1 MRRMPLANATF
12 AGFTIV
18 RLLGS
23 GGTGDVYLAEHPR
36 MPQRVALKILRAD
49 VSADRDFQHR
59 FERDVDL
66 AATLEHPYI
75 ARVLDRGEFDGRLW
89 LATEYIDGLDTGR
102 SLRERYPSGMQPS
115 AVFIVVG
122 WIADALDFAHQ
133 RGLVHRHVNP
143 GNILLDNPDSD
154 RYRILLTD
162 FGTARRLDTL
172 RELSAAAGPDD
183 LLAYAAPEELTGIDV
198 DGRADQY
205 GLAATAFHLLTGI
218 RPGRARQDPPS
229 RLADTHSD
237 LGGLDPVIARALA
250 VDPTARFA
258 SCAEFATALA
268 RAGERIPA
276 VSAPPRTSRPASRP
290 PAPADPPTAGSA
302 PPPVI
307 EARPAPDT
315 ALLTDVPPEPVASV
329 TAEKPGARRSV
340 VVPAVLVLVVVAV
353 LVVAG
358 VLLGKPRPS
367 PSQSAPSN
375 QPTAA
380 PTPTAASA
388 PLAPPAVL
396 ACGDPRVAA
405 AALQPRDKLA
415 QLLMVGVTGADD
427 ARAVVMN
434 EHVGGVFI
442 GSWTDLTM
450 LKDGSLHALA
460 AATGPLPLAVSVD
473 EEGGRVERLSSIIG
487 EQLAP
492 RVLAKTQ
499 TVQQVHDLALQRGR
513 AMKDLGITV
522 DFAPVVDVTDADDD
536 TVIGDRS
543 FGANPETVVEY
554 AGAYAQGLR
563 DAGLLPVLKHF
574 PGHGHASGDSHK
586 GGVTTPL
593 LDDLKNDDLIP
604 YRTLTMVNP
613 IAVMVGHL
621 QVPGLTGTDPASLSK
636 EAYDLLRS
644 GQYGGSPFLG
654 LVYTDDLSSM
664 GAINQRYSVPDAV
677 LRALQAGADT
687 ALWITTD
694 QVPAVLDRL
703 VQAVNTNELS
713 MDRVNEA
720 LNRVALGKG
729 PHPNCGR

>member
-1 MRRMPLANATF
+1 MRRMPSNGATF

-23 GGTGDVYLAEHPR
+23 GGTGEVYLAEHPR
-36 MPQRVALKILRAD
+36 MPQRVALKILNAD
-49 VSADRDFQHR
+49 VSADRDFQQR

-66 AATLEHPYI
+66 AATLEHRYI
-75 ARVLDRGEFDGRLW
+75 ARVLNRGELDGRLW
-89 LATEYIDGLDTGR
+89 LASEYIDGLDTGR
-102 SLRERYPSGMQPS
+102 LLRERYTSGMQPS
-115 AVFIVVG
+115 AVFIVVR
-122 WIADALDFAHQ
+122 WIARALDFAHQ

-143 GNILLDNPDSD
+143 GNILVDNPESNA
-154 RYRILLTD
+154 YRILLTD

-172 RELSAAAGPDD
+172 RELSATPGSDD
-183 LLAYAAPEELTGIDV
+183 LLAYAAPEELTGNDV

-205 GLAATAFHLLTGI
+205 GLAATAFHLLAGI
-218 RPGRARQDPPS
+218 RPGRARQNPPS

-237 LGGLDPVIARALA
+237 LTGLDPVIARALA

-268 RAGERIPA
+268 LAGERIPA
-276 VSAPPRTSRPASRP
+276 VSAPPPMSRPASRP
-290 PAPADPPTAGSA
+290 PAPADPPTAESA
-302 PPPVI
+302 PPVI
-307 EARPAPDT
+307 EAWPVPDT
-315 ALLTDVPPEPVASV
+315 TSPADVPPEPVASL
-329 TAEKPGARRSV
+329 TAEKPGARRSIM
-340 VVPAVLVLVVVAV
+340 VPTVLTLVVVAV
-353 LVVAG
+353 VVVAG
-358 VLLGKPRPS
+358 VLLSSPRPS
-367 PSQSAPSN
+367 SFQSGPSG

-380 PTPTAASA
+380 PAAVPTSA
-388 PLAPPAVL
+388 PLVPPAVL

-434 EHVGGVFI
+434 EHVGGIFI

-450 LKDGSLHALA
+450 LKDRSLHALA

-522 DFAPVVDVTDADDD
+522 DFAPVVDVTDAGDD

-563 DAGLLPVLKHF
+563 EAGLLPVLKHF

-586 GGVTTPL
+586 GGVTTPPV
-593 LDDLKNDDLIP
+593 DDLKNDDLIP
-604 YRTLTMVNP
+604 YRTLTTVNP

-621 QVPGLTGTDPASLSK
+621 QVPDLTGTDPASLSK

-644 GQYGGSPFLG
+644 DQYGGPPFPG

-703 VQAVNTNELS
+703 VQAVNTRELS